1 MKNKITIVIADDNP
15 EFANYIKEALIKEG
29 DLEVL
34 GMAHNGNDAIDL
46 VVGKQPDVALI
57 DIVMPELDGLGV
69 LEKLMSI
76 PIARKPKCLMLSAV
90 GQDAITQKAM
100 SLGAEYYIIKPF
112 EISTLIQR
120 VREIHTGIQKTD
132 SSGKEIRKSQNIE
145 ALAPTKN
152 LDNLETQ
159 ITKLIHEVGVPAHI
173 KGYQYL
179 REAIILAVKDMTIIN
194 SITKGL
200 YPTLARKFKTT
211 PSRVER
217 AIRHAIEVAWT
228 RGKMDINNEMFGNT
242 ISATK
247 GKPTNSEFIAMIADK
262 LRLEMKSA

>member
-46 VVGKQPDVALI
+46 IVGKQPDVALI

-76 PIARKPKCLMLSAV
+76 PIAKKPKCLMLSAV

-112 EISTLIQR
+112 VPIDLSLILSTIDFASFL
-120 VREIHTGIQKTD
+120 VDGE
-132 SSGKEIRKSQNIE
+132 
-145 ALAPTKN
+145 P
-152 LDNLETQ
+152 
-159 ITKLIHEVGVPAHI
+159 
-173 KGYQYL
+173 
-179 REAIILAVKDMTIIN
+179 
-194 SITKGL
+194 
-200 YPTLARKFKTT
+200 
-211 PSRVER
+211 
-217 AIRHAIEVAWT
+217 
-228 RGKMDINNEMFGNT
+228 T
-242 ISATK
+242 ISLSFTSVSKTSLIELSFSTGLKISFA
-247 GKPTNSEFIAMIADK
+247 SFM
-262 LRLEMKSA
+262 